1 MGEGRIMATKPS
13 APKPAPKPAAP
24 KAASVPAKTP
34 AGKTVSTINAGIQE
48 ITGGYKPIATP
59 KDATGMQGV
68 GITGTDRNVAKEIE
82 AFKLGYSQEYIASR
96 GGLNSQGYWNDVP
109 VSGQLTAE
117 EQKSV
122 LLPNGTVNT
131 GAMAAILQKK
141 AYDEAIANGGDPTDV
156 LNKLKNQ
163 WGDLFDSSI
172 GSNKGSKG
180 GYDANGNPV
189 TGGSY
194 NSDGSL
200 AASGASGAASNAID
214 NERRD
219 AFAAIRK
226 TLLTYGFTESE
237 MAEIDK
243 YISTTLTNPRI
254 GAEQALID
262 MRSLNAYKARFA
274 GNEARVKAGMNAFS
288 EADYLR
294 QEDSF
299 LQYLKA
305 GGVESLGNRAL
316 YSGLIGGAVAPDEV
330 GKRINLAVNR
340 VQNSDP
346 EIKRQLQKFYPTI
359 TDKDMVAYFLNPTA
373 ALPELQKKTTAA
385 EIGAAASNQGLN
397 KSVAA
402 EDIALYRKS
411 AEDLAAYGID
421 RAAALEG
428 YTNIATVLPT
438 SQKLSSIYKES
449 DINYTQQTAESE
461 FLKSN
466 VDAAEKRRQLKA
478 LETAAFSGT
487 SGTSKV
493 SFASQVR
500 GMQ

>member
-1 MGEGRIMATKPS
+1 MGEGRIMA
-13 APKPAPKPAAP
+13 PKK
-24 KAASVPAKTP
+24 K
-34 AGKTVSTINAGIQE
+34 VSPIADQIKE

-59 KDATGMQGV
+59 KDATGMQGA
-68 GITGTDRNVAKEIE
+68 GITGTDRSVAKEIE
-82 AFKLGYSQEYIASR
+82 AAKIGYSAEYIASR
-96 GGLNSQGYWNDVP
+96 GGINSQGYFNDVP
-109 VSGQLTAE
+109 LSGQLTAA
-117 EQKSV
+117 EQKAV
-122 LLPNGTVNT
+122 RLPDGSTNT
-131 GAMAAILQKK
+131 QAMADILQKK
-141 AYDEAIANGGDPTDV
+141 QIDELVAKGM
-156 LNKLKNQ
+156 
-163 WGDLFDSSI
+163 DLADATKKVSSQY
-172 GSNKGSKG
+172 GEYGVPLVTKGTG

-189 TGGSY
+189 VGGSY
-194 NSDGSL
+194 NSDGSPVTQ
-200 AASGASGAASNAID
+200 SGTGSALGTVD

-243 YISTTLTNPRI
+243 YISATLTNPRI

-421 RAAALEG
+421 RAAAIEG
-428 YTNIATVLPT
+428 YANIGTVLPV
-438 SQKLSSIYKES
+438 SEKLSSIYKAS
-449 DINYTQQTAESE
+449 DVNYTQETAESE

-466 VDAAEKRRQLKA
+466 ASAAEKRRQLKA
-478 LETAAFSGT
+478 LETAAFSGS

-493 SFASQVR
+493 SFASQAR
-500 GMQ
+500 GAGLI